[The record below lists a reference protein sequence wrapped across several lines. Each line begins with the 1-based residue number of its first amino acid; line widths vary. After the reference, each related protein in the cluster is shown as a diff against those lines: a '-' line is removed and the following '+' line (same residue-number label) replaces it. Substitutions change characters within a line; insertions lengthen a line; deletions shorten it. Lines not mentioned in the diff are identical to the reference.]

1 MGLLLL
7 VLQLQ
12 VFVLSVNEAL
22 HFLGFLVADG
32 WLEFVFV
39 VIIEDLREHVADG
52 LALGVAHQ
60 MDGSVDVFGYELME
74 QAVSTSI
81 AVEDEVG
88 FPIAQIVQEL
98 TSRYA
103 YFAHE

>member
-7 VLQLQ
+7 VLQPQ
-12 VFVLSVNEAL
+12 AFVLSVNEAL

-32 WLEFVFV
+32 WHEFVFI
-39 VIIEDLREHVADG
+39 VIIEDLREHIGDSLLRFAHRVDG
-52 LALGVAHQ
+52 G
-60 MDGSVDVFGYELME
+60 VDVFGYELME
-74 QAVSTSI
+74 QAVATSI
-81 AVEDEVG
+81 AVEDKVG